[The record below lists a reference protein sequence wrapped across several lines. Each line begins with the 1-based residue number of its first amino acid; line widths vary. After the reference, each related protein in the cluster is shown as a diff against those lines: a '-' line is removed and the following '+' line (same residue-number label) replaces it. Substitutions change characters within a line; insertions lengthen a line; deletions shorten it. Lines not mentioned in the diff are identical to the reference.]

1 MKFVR
6 LQSALQRLPLRGRTI
21 VISCA
26 YGLSAGVVAVS
37 FQLGINW
44 MYKLGLVQLAHR
56 SKIDFLF
63 GSLAILIAS
72 SLIVGWLMNSF
83 GRDAAGS
90 GIPQLKLAFWKDFG
104 FVPWRVAWVKFLA
117 GIISVGGGSSLGRE
131 GPSVQIAATLA
142 SNLAGLTGEA
152 KQNRRAASAAGA
164 AAGLA
169 AAFNA
174 PLAATTFVLEEIIGD
189 LNSRLLG
196 SMLLASVLGALVVH
210 GIIGKQPSFTLA
222 AVEAPTWLGY
232 LMTPVVAALASLIG
246 VYFQRFSLG
255 LRLRVKQQTKI
266 PFWLIP
272 LIGALI
278 TWVLGVT
285 VFWQTGHLGVFS
297 LGYDDLSSALA
308 GDIGWQL
315 AAILLLA
322 KFVATFSCY
331 GFGGCGG
338 IFSPTL
344 FFGGMMGVLVAGLL
358 SLEFVVTR
366 GDMLTLAVVGMSAC
380 LGAVVWASVTGILIV
395 FEMTQEF
402 SLVPALMLGALVS
415 QTIARRLNQHNF
427 YDELLHQDGHRIEHV
442 RPPRDLQSW
451 EQFPVSAIANFQPV
465 IISSLAESDL
475 RQTLAAHPYRQFPVV
490 LENRLQGVLTREE
503 AEPAFVQ
510 KRVVKLKPA
519 TVCLRDENIGKLQT
533 LLIESDTQFVVV
545 VDRLDGQ
552 VVGLVTLHDLLRAQS
567 AMTQRSKEDV

>member
-1 MKFVR
+1 M
-6 LQSALQRLPLRGRTI
+6 QT
-21 VISCA
+21 
-26 YGLSAGVVAVS
+26 
-37 FQLGINW
+37 
-44 MYKLGLVQLAHR
+44 
-56 SKIDFLF
+56 
-63 GSLAILIAS
+63 
-72 SLIVGWLMNSF
+72 F

-117 GIISVGGGSSLGRE
+117 GILSVGGGSSLGRE
-131 GPSVQIAATLA
+131 GPSVQIGATLA
-142 SNLAGLTGEA
+142 ANLAGLTGEA
-152 KQNRRAASAAGA
+152 KQSRRAASAAGA

-174 PLAATTFVLEEIIGD
+174 PLAAITFVLEEIIGD

-196 SMLLASVLGALVVH
+196 PMLLASVLGALVVH

-232 LMTPVVAALASLIG
+232 LMTPVVAALASVIG
-246 VYFQRFSLG
+246 VYFQRLSLG
-255 LRLRVKQQTKI
+255 LRLRVKEYGKI
-266 PFWLIP
+266 PRWLIP
-272 LIGALI
+272 LFGALI
-278 TWVLGVT
+278 TWALGVS
-285 VFWQTGHLGVFS
+285 VFWRTGHLGVFS
-297 LGYDDLSSALA
+297 LGYDDLSKALA

-315 AAILLLA
+315 AAVLLLA
-322 KFVATFSCY
+322 KFIATFSCY

-344 FFGGMMGVLVAGLL
+344 FFGGMTGLIVAGLL
-358 SLEFVVTR
+358 GLEFDVTR
-366 GDMLTLAVVGMSAC
+366 GDLLTLAVVGMSAC
-380 LGAVVWASVTGILIV
+380 LGAVVWAPVTGILIV

-415 QTIARRLNQHNF
+415 QALARRMNKHNF
-427 YDELLHQDGHRIEHV
+427 YDALLQQDGHRIEHV

-475 RQTLAAHPYRQFPVV
+475 RKTLAAHPYRQFPVV
-490 LENRLQGVLTREE
+490 LDQHLKGVLTREE
-503 AEPAFVQ
+503 AEKAFAE
-510 KRVVKLKPA
+510 KRAATLKPTA
-519 TVCLRDENIGKLQT
+519 ACLRDQTIGILQQR
-533 LLIESDTQFVVV
+533 LMESDTHFVVV
-545 VDRLDGQ
+545 LDRLEGQ

-567 AMTQRSKEDV
+567 AMAQRAKEDV